1 MIVNN
6 NNNKIDKNII
16 MNNKSDLNESKLL
29 NNNNI
34 TNNNTNILN
43 NSGSILNNNIFNN
56 KLLLSFK
63 QKEKD
68 LKYFETFQELNKE
81 NESNNKTNNNN
92 NNNFN
97 DSNGQNLNY
106 SEKEE
111 SEKKDKTNIN
121 VKIRNEYGDLF
132 KLNNLTSDPKIKTIK
147 SDNNFSEWKENESNF
162 YKEQEERVEEENVIN
177 EELRERFRL
186 KEVVL
191 KFILTDEEYNL
202 LIQEKAKTINP
213 FKY

>member
-1 MIVNN
+1 MIVN
-6 NNNKIDKNII
+6 NNNKIDKNNI
-16 MNNKSDLNESKLL
+16 MNNKLDLNESKLL
-29 NNNNI
+29 NNNI

-43 NSGSILNNNIFNN
+43 NSESILNNNIFNN

-68 LKYFETFQELNKE
+68 LKCFETFQELNKE
-81 NESNNKTNNNN
+81 NESNNKTNNI
-92 NNNFN
+92 NNFN
-97 DSNGQNLNY
+97 GSNGQNLNLNY

-111 SEKKDKTNIN
+111 SEKKDKSNIN

-162 YKEQEERVEEENVIN
+162 YKEQEERVEEENAIN

-202 LIQEKAKTINP
+202 LVQEKAKTINP